1 MIVPIVALST
11 LFLASTAF
19 ADDDSSRAKLMG
31 KWLQS
36 DGNGEAKSTWELEE
50 GLADSIHV
58 TNSSGAQTVAEFE
71 CNTVGKE
78 CAVKDAGRK
87 SKVAMWFNGPKLVE
101 METRGSQV
109 VKRRFSITGDGDTM
123 DLETIPIAP
132 EGQGRDI
139 AFQARVSSDGETV
152 GGNGL
157 QQPR

>member
-1 MIVPIVALST
+1 MTVSMIVLST
-11 LFLASTAF
+11 LLLASTAI

-31 KWLQS
+31 KWQQI
-36 DGNGEAKSTWELEE
+36 DGNGEPKSSWDLEE

-58 TNSSGAQTVAEFE
+58 TNSSGAQTVTEFE
-71 CNTVGKE
+71 CNTMGKE

-101 METRGSQV
+101 METRGNQV

-132 EGQGRDI
+132 AGKVETSH
-139 AFQARVSSDGETV
+139 FKRVSPV
-152 GGNGL
+152 MAK
-157 QQPR
+157 Q